1 MKIVRTAAILNFGT
15 IRGGGLFWND
25 IFTLFFNIHNTVVK
39 SFVVGSTHKWSL
51 KTLFVYLS
59 FLTPYLKCTSS
70 RTWKKVCKHFFKM
83 ISINRIK
90 KEGHTTGGWDSTI
103 EKLKNI
109 DIATWPFAIARDREP
124 KTRKTSIIYLER
136 SSDGRTFI
144 L

>member
-1 MKIVRTAAILNFGT
+1 MNKI
-15 IRGGGLFWND
+15 
-25 IFTLFFNIHNTVVK
+25 
-39 SFVVGSTHKWSL
+39 
-51 KTLFVYLS
+51 
-59 FLTPYLKCTSS
+59 
-70 RTWKKVCKHFFKM
+70 CKHFFKI

-103 EKLKNI
+103 EKIKKHWFRDL
-109 DIATWPFAIARDREP
+109 AIRDREP